1 MFKNIFKNKFFTN
14 YSTLFWLWM
23 LLPIIAW
30 VKNFSHIN
38 NNFLIFRHVFWN
50 TIDQQPLYQE
60 YPQFYYDI
68 NHYGPLFSLI
78 VAPAA
83 ILPPIYGSLIWLV
96 GLSLFLYIAIRK
108 LPATQKQRIF
118 IYWFCAHELLTA
130 LFMSQFNVAIAAIII
145 LTFALIEKKKDFWAA
160 FFIMLGTMTKI
171 YGIVGLAFFFFS
183 KNKSKFILSCVGWGV
198 AMFVLPML
206 ISSPEFIINQH
217 YSWINDIISK
227 NGENQFSFM
236 QNISLLGMIRKIS
249 GVSTYSDLIPIS
261 IGLILF
267 AIPYLRVNQYKNLP
281 FRQTLLASVLMF
293 TVLFST
299 GSESSGYVIALT
311 GVAIWYTVAPW
322 KRGGWDIFLMIFAFI
337 LTSMSP
343 SDIFPAYLR
352 LNYVIPY
359 SLKALPCAIIWFK
372 LCYEMISRD
381 YANPQIDIGNDKE
394 AV

>member
-1 MFKNIFKNKFFTN
+1 
-14 YSTLFWLWM
+14 M

-60 YPQFYYDI
+60 YPQLYSDI
-68 NHYGPLFSLI
+68 NHYGPFFSLI

-83 ILPPIYGSLIWLV
+83 ILAPIYGSLIWLV

-108 LPATQKQRIF
+108 LPATQKQHIF

-145 LTFALIEKKKDFWAA
+145 LTFALIEKKQDFWAA

-183 KNKSKFILSCVGWGV
+183 KNKSKFILSCIGWGV

-217 YSWINDIISK
+217 YSWINDIIAK

-267 AIPYLRVNQYKNLP
+267 AIPYLRVKQYKNLP

-299 GSESSGYVIALT
+299 GSESSGYIIALA
-311 GVAIWYTVAPW
+311 GVAIWYTAAPW
-322 KRGGWDIFLMIFAFI
+322 KRDGWDIFLMIFAFI
-337 LTSMSP
+337 LTSLSP
-343 SDIFPAYLR
+343 SDIIPDYIK

-372 LCYEMISRD
+372 LCYEIISKD
-381 YANPQIDIGNDKE
+381 YANPQINIGNDKE
-394 AV
+394 TV